1 MRALVVTAPRE
12 ASVQEVAA
20 PVPADGELL
29 VEVERVGICGTDVE
43 FYLGEMAY
51 LESGL
56 THFPIRLGHEWTGR
70 VIATGSPDDEHWIG
84 KRVTGDTM
92 LGCGSC
98 DFCRRGVHHVCPN
111 RFEIGIT
118 DGWPGALAEQVLVP
132 TRFAYPIPENVSV
145 AAAALVEPGGNALRA
160 VRAAHIEPGRSVLIL
175 GSGTIGLLAAQFA
188 RAEGAEVHV
197 AGVRPS
203 SLDLARELGV
213 EHVVTVD
220 EVAASADGRFDA
232 VIDCSSVDEMPAL
245 AARLVRPA
253 GRLVFIGL
261 SSTPSLVDSR
271 QIALKDV
278 TAVGILSASPGLA
291 GAIESYASGA
301 VVPDALVSEV
311 VSLDDV
317 PSRLEGVRGPDALPG
332 PKVHVD
338 PRL

>member
-1 MRALVVTAPRE
+1 MRALVVTGPRE

-20 PVPADGELL
+20 PVPAAGELL

-43 FYLGEMAY
+43 FYVGEMAY
-51 LESGL
+51 LETGM
-56 THFPIRLGHEWTGR
+56 THFPIRLGHEWAGR
-70 VIATGSPDDEHWIG
+70 VIAAGSPNDESWIG

-98 DFCRRGVHHVCPN
+98 DYCRRGVHHVCLN

-118 DGWPGALAEQVLVP
+118 DGWPGALAEQLLVP
-132 TRFAYPIPENVSV
+132 TRFAYPIPENVSL

-160 VRAAHIEPGRSVLIL
+160 VRAAQLEPGRSVLIL

-188 RAEGAEVHV
+188 RAEGADVHL

-203 SLDLARELGV
+203 SLELARELGIDN
-213 EHVVTVD
+213 VVTVD
-220 EVAASADGRFDA
+220 EVAAGDDHRFDA
-232 VIDCSSVDEMPAL
+232 VIDCTSVDTMPAL
-245 AARLVRPA
+245 AVRRVRPA
-253 GRLVFIGL
+253 GRVVFIGL
-261 SSTPSLVDSR
+261 SSAPSLVDSR
-271 QIALKDV
+271 QVALKDV

-291 GAIESYASGA
+291 GAIESFASGA

-311 VSLDDV
+311 IPLEEV

-338 PRL
+338 PRR